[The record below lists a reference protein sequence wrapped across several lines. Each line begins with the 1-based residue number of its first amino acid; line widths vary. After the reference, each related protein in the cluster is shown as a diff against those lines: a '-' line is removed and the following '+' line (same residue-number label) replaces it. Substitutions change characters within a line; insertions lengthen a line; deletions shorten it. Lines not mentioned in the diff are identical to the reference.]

1 MADKS
6 SEVVPTKTTGCC
18 AELIDN
24 LSVAVFRI
32 ATNGKLV
39 YYNKTF
45 AAIFGF
51 NSARDLTGHSLTG
64 LFQNNRSGYDFT
76 RLTLELEQ
84 VSGHLFL
91 FEKKDKI
98 SILCTLTTSRVLN
111 DKGKVVY
118 LDGTIMDITKE
129 MESLG
134 TANIEIERERLAREK
149 LQGVL
154 EMAGGAAHRVNQ
166 PLTILNNLLN
176 EILSGL
182 HHDDHNYEQ
191 IMKVHNQVENLN
203 ELARKIRGI
212 KKYEAMDYVG
222 GIQIVDID
230 KSS

>member
-1 MADKS
+1 MAGKS
-6 SEVVPTKTTGCC
+6 SKVVLTQKTRCY

-32 ATNGKLV
+32 ATNGKLI
-39 YYNKTF
+39 YYNKPFT
-45 AAIFGF
+45 AIFGF
-51 NSARDLTGHSLTG
+51 NPALDFTDHSLTE
-64 LFQNNRSGYDFT
+64 LFQNKKAGYDFT
-76 RLTLELEQ
+76 RLTLELKQ
-84 VSGHLFL
+84 VNGHLFL
-91 FEKKDKI
+91 FKKKEKA
-98 SILCTLTTSRVLN
+98 SILCTLTTRRVLN
-111 DKGKVVY
+111 DGGKVVY

-134 TANIEIERERLAREK
+134 TASIEIERERLAREK

-182 HHDDHNYEQ
+182 HHDDHNYQQ
-191 IMKVHNQVENLN
+191 IMKIHNQVENLN

-222 GIQIVDID
+222 GIKIVDID